1 MADRLGID
9 VATEPHLLWVA
20 RHALLAPLLPGWE
33 EMEDE
38 EGSYYYD
45 RRAERA
51 TAEHPI
57 DAFFFRLVRRRIPQ
71 RLSP

>member
-1 MADRLGID
+1 MADHLGID
-9 VATEPHLLWVA
+9 VATEPRLLWVA

-45 RRAERA
+45 RRAERS
-51 TAEHPI
+51 TGEHPI
-57 DAFFFRLVRRRIPQ
+57 DAFFSRLVSQKELGAR
-71 RLSP
+71 